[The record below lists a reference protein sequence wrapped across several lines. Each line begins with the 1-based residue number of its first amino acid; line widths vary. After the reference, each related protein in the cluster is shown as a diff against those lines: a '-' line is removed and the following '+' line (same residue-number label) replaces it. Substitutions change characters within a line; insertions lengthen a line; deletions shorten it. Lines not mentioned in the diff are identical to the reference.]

1 MTDIIQELVGALQE
15 TVDIFRRQKIITKD
29 YSVQKN
35 DVTIPRERGYGEYCT
50 PILSRIPSTLPREQL
65 FQEFS
70 QTLGTVL
77 RNRGCVSIKKI
88 DIVLP
93 VFLNFHLNPEALQE
107 RLRSIIKN
115 NEVGIED
122 IGQGKRVL
130 LEFVSANPTGP
141 LTIAHGRQAAFGEAL
156 GRILAYSGYRVT
168 REYYLNDEGRQIDL
182 LGESLKAR
190 CREILGEELLI
201 PEDGYQGEYL
211 VPLAQKLV
219 SEFGP
224 TVKEKESGFFSR
236 AAMQEILEGIKC
248 DLLDFGVAFDS
259 YQSQRELTEQGLV
272 LETLRI
278 LKELGV
284 TYVSEGA
291 LFLKTTPFGDDK
303 DRVLRKKDGS
313 YTYLAPDLAYHRV
326 KFQKGYDLII
336 NFWGPDHY
344 GYVNRLK
351 AGVSFLGFDPEKIKI
366 IIVQLTTIYRGGEK
380 LKMSTRRGEFLP
392 LSVLTEELSPDVTRF
407 FFLSR
412 KANSHLDFDLEL
424 AKKDSAENPIFYL
437 QYATARIASIFRY
450 QQEKM
455 PDVSLDPAQVNLS
468 LLQEPEELEL
478 MLLLSRFGPSVL
490 VAAQNLE
497 PQILL
502 SYLLS
507 LVKTFHQ
514 YYQRCQIVGPD
525 ENLTLAR
532 LSLVSGLESILK
544 KGLFLLNVHAPERM

>member
-1 MTDIIQELVGALQE
+1 MTDIIQQLADALQE
-15 TVDIFRRQKIITKD
+15 TVDIFRRKEIFTQD
-29 YSVQKN
+29 YLVQKN

-50 PILSRIPSTLPREQL
+50 PILSRIPSTLPRERL
-65 FQEFS
+65 FREFS
-70 QTLGTVL
+70 HALGTVL
-77 RNRGCVSIKKI
+77 KNRGCLFIKKI
-88 DIVLP
+88 DVVLP
-93 VFLNFHLNPEALQE
+93 VFLNFHLNPKALQE
-107 RLRSIIKN
+107 ELRLIIEN
-115 NEVGIED
+115 NEAGVAD
-122 IGQGKRVL
+122 IGQGKKVL

-156 GRILAYSGYRVT
+156 GRILSHSGYQVT
-168 REYYLNDEGRQIDL
+168 KEYYLNDEGRQIDL
-182 LGESLKAR
+182 LGESLKVR
-190 CREILGEELLI
+190 CRMLSGEELRI
-201 PEDGYQGEYL
+201 SEDGYQGEYL
-211 VPLAQKLV
+211 VSIAQKLV
-219 SEFGP
+219 SEFGSA
-224 TVKEKESGFFSR
+224 VKEKEPEFFSR
-236 AAMQEILEGIKC
+236 AAIQEILKVIKR
-248 DLLDFGVAFDS
+248 DLLNFGVVFDS

-278 LKELGV
+278 LEKLGV

-336 NFWGPDHY
+336 NLWGPDHY
-344 GYVNRLK
+344 GYMSRLK
-351 AGVSFLGFDPEKIKI
+351 AGVSFLGFNPEKIKI
-366 IIVQLTTIYRGGEK
+366 VIVQLTTLFRGEEK

-412 KANSHLDFDLEL
+412 KANSHLDFDLQL
-424 AKKDSAENPIFYL
+424 AKKDSAENPVFYL
-437 QYATARIASIFRY
+437 QYATARITSIFRY

-455 PDVSLDPAQVNLS
+455 PGVSLDPEKIDLS

-478 MLLLSRFGPSVL
+478 MLTLSRFGPSVL
-490 VAAQNLE
+490 MAAQNLE

-502 SYLLS
+502 TYLLA

-525 ENLTLAR
+525 ANLSLAR
-532 LSLVSGLESILK
+532 LSLVSGLASVLK
-544 KGLFLLNVHAPERM
+544 KGLFLLNVYAPERM

>member
-1 MTDIIQELVGALQE
+1 MIDIVQELTDALQE
-15 TVDIFRRQKIITKD
+15 TVDIFRRKEFITKD

-35 DVTIPRERGYGEYCT
+35 DVATPRERGYGEYCT
-50 PILSRIPSTLPREQL
+50 PILSRVSSTLPREEL
-65 FQEFS
+65 FREFS
-70 QTLGTVL
+70 QTLSAVL
-77 RNRGCVSIKKI
+77 KNRGSVLIKKI
-88 DIVLP
+88 DFVLP
-93 VFLNFHLNPEALQE
+93 VFLNFHLNPEVLWQDLKA
-107 RLRSIIKN
+107 IIKN
-115 NEVGIED
+115 KGGEIEN
-122 IGQGKRVL
+122 IGRGRKVL

-156 GRILAYSGYRVT
+156 GRILSHSGYRVT

-190 CREILGEELLI
+190 CRMILGEETLI

-211 VPLAQKLV
+211 VPIAQKLV

-224 TVKEKESGFFSR
+224 AVKEKEPGFFSR
-236 AAMQEILEGIKC
+236 AAMQEILEVIKR
-248 DLLDFGVAFDS
+248 DLLGFGVVFDS

-272 LETLRI
+272 LETIRI
-278 LKELGV
+278 LEELGV
-284 TYVSEGA
+284 TYLSEGA
-291 LFLKTTPFGDDK
+291 LFLKTIPFGDDK
-303 DRVLRKKDGS
+303 DRVLRKKDSS

-336 NFWGPDHY
+336 NLWGPDHY
-344 GYVNRLK
+344 GYINRLK
-351 AGVSFLGFDPEKIKI
+351 AGISCLGFNPENLRI
-366 IIVQLTTIYRGGEK
+366 IIVQLTTLFRGEEK

-412 KANSHLDFDLEL
+412 KASSHLDFDLQL

-437 QYATARIASIFRY
+437 QYAAARIASIFRY

-455 PDVSLDPAQVNLS
+455 PDVSLDQKQVDLS
-468 LLQEPEELEL
+468 LLREPEELEL
-478 MLLLSRFGPSVL
+478 MLTLNRFGPSVL
-490 VAAQNLE
+490 AAAQNLE

-502 SYLLS
+502 AYLLS

-514 YYQRCQIVGPD
+514 YYQRCQIVGSD
-525 ENLTLAR
+525 KNLTLAR
-532 LSLVSGLESILK
+532 LSLISGLENVLK
-544 KGLFLLNVHAPERM
+544 KGFFLLNVYAPERM